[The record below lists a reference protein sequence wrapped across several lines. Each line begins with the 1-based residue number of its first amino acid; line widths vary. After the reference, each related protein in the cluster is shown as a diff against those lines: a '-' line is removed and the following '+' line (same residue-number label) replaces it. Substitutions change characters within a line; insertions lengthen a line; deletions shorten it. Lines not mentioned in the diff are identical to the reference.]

1 MEQPTSWLEILSIV
15 SSLVSLIIGGLA
27 IWLAVKFYEMSTKS
41 SEKLEQASNNI
52 DSTTK
57 RLETLFDK
65 LYADTF
71 AMVKDTVSD
80 MRRHVWKADEAEKA
94 IPDEKLKQ
102 LKSELSEEL
111 AESFSNGEQKKE
123 IRDLQEKLSEL
134 LNKAVEKSASISKA
148 SVEDEVLDCLKELG
162 KYGRKVTMS
171 DVISYLDFDENTIA
185 HALFSLKRQQKITW
199 GKNENRKGLSLD
211 DNIQITSLG
220 NP

>member
-1 MEQPTSWLEILSIV
+1 MEQPVSWLEILSIV

-80 MRRHVWKADEAEKA
+80 MRKHVWKADDTEKD
-94 IPDEKLKQ
+94 ISDKKLEQ
-102 LKSELSEEL
+102 LKSELSAEL
-111 AESFSNGEQKKE
+111 AESFKNGDQKKE
-123 IRDLQEKLSEL
+123 IRDLQDKLSEL
-134 LNKAVEKSASISKA
+134 LDKAVEKSAIISKA
-148 SVEDEVLDCLKELG
+148 SVESKVLDCLKELG
-162 KYGRKVTMS
+162 EFGRKVTMP
-171 DVISYLDFDENTIA
+171 DIVSYLNIDEQTII
-185 HALFSLKRQQKITW
+185 HALFSLNKQGKISW
-199 GKNENRKGLSLD
+199 GKNANSNTLKYD
-211 DNIQITSLG
+211 DNIQVTRLG
-220 NP
+220 NS

>member
-1 MEQPTSWLEILSIV
+1 MDQPTSWLEILSIV

-80 MRRHVWKADEAEKA
+80 MRKHVWRGDESKKN
-94 IPDEKLKQ
+94 IPDEKLVQ
-102 LKSELSEEL
+102 LKSELSAEL
-111 AESFSNGEQKKE
+111 AESFKNSDQKKE

-134 LNKAVEKSASISKA
+134 LNKAVEKSANISKA
-148 SVEDEVLDCLKELG
+148 SAENEVLSCIKELG
-162 KYGRKVTMS
+162 EFGRKVTTS
-171 DVISYLDFDENTIA
+171 DVISYLSLDESTVVN
-185 HALFSLKRQQKITW
+185 ALFSLKNQKKISW
-199 GKNENRKGLSLD
+199 GESGKSKGLRLD
-211 DNIQITSLG
+211 DNIQVTPLG
-220 NP
+220 NS

>member
-80 MRRHVWKADEAEKA
+80 MRRHVWKADEEEKN

-111 AESFSNGEQKKE
+111 AESFKNSDQRKE
-123 IRDLQEKLSEL
+123 IRDLQEKLSGL
-134 LNKAVEKSASISKA
+134 LNKAVEESANISK
-148 SVEDEVLDCLKELG
+148 SSIESEVLDCLKELG
-162 KYGRKVTMS
+162 EYGRKVTMP
-171 DVISYLDFDENTIA
+171 DVVSYLKLDEKTVV
-185 HALFSLKRQQKITW
+185 HALFSLRRQ
-199 GKNENRKGLSLD
+199 GKVSWNNSKSSKGLRFD
-211 DNIQITSLG
+211 DNIQVTILG
-220 NP
+220 NS